1 MTMERPKIAVI
12 DPNTL
17 AVMGM
22 RQMLQNVMPIM
33 TVEAFSTF
41 DDLLMHDPDRFVH
54 YFVAQSVVLEHRPFF
69 LERSHKT
76 IVITLSQNP
85 QTQLSSFHS
94 LCINQPEE
102 DVVKDLLHLEQGAHA
117 GGRNLP
123 PMPRVL
129 SEKVLSDREVEVLS
143 LVAQGLLNKEIADQ
157 LHISLTTVISHRKN
171 IQEKLGMKSVSALTI
186 YAVMHGYVDL
196 NKI

>member
-1 MTMERPKIAVI
+1 MENPMIAVV

-22 RQMLQNVMPIM
+22 RQMLQDVMPIM
-33 TVEAFSTF
+33 TVEAFGTF

-54 YFVAQSVVLEHRPFF
+54 YFVAQSVVVEHRPFF
-69 LERSHKT
+69 LERRHKT
-76 IVITLSQNP
+76 IVTTLSMDP
-85 QTQLSSFHS
+85 QTQLASFHN
-94 LCINQPEE
+94 LCVSQPEE
-102 DVVKDLLHLEQGAHA
+102 DLVKDLLHLEQAAHA

-123 PMPRVL
+123 PMPCVPGDRVL
-129 SEKVLSDREVEVLS
+129 SGRETEVLS
-143 LVAQGLLNKEIADQ
+143 LIAQGRLNKEIADQ
-157 LHISLTTVISHRKN
+157 LHISLATVITHRRN

-186 YAVMHGYVDL
+186 YAVMRGYVDV

>member
-1 MTMERPKIAVI
+1 MTERPIIAVV

-22 RQMLQNVMPIM
+22 RQMLQHVMPIM
-33 TVEAFSTF
+33 SVEAFSSF
-41 DDLLMHDPDRFVH
+41 DDLLMHDADRFVH
-54 YFVAQSVVLEHRPFF
+54 FFVAQSVVLEHRPFF
-69 LERSHKT
+69 LERRHKT
-76 IVITLSQNP
+76 IVTTPSMNP
-85 QTQLSSFHS
+85 QTQLGSFHS

-102 DVVKDLLHLEQGAHA
+102 DLVRDLLHLVQGAHS

-123 PMPRVL
+123 PMPHALNDR
-129 SEKVLSDREVEVLS
+129 VLSDRETEVLS
-143 LVAQGLLNKEIADQ
+143 LIAQGRLNKQIADQ
-157 LHISLTTVISHRKN
+157 LHISLSTVVSHRKN

-186 YAVMHGYVDL
+186 YAVMHGYVDV

>member
-1 MTMERPKIAVI
+1 MENPMIAVV

-22 RQMLQNVMPIM
+22 RQMLQDVMPIM
-33 TVEAFSTF
+33 TVEAFGTF

-54 YFVAQSVVLEHRPFF
+54 YFVAQSVVVEHRPFF
-69 LERSHKT
+69 LERRHKT
-76 IVITLSQNP
+76 IVTTLSMDP
-85 QTQLSSFHS
+85 QTQLASFHN
-94 LCINQPEE
+94 LCVSQPEE
-102 DVVKDLLHLEQGAHA
+102 DLVKDLLHLEQAAHA

-123 PMPRVL
+123 PMPCVPGDR
-129 SEKVLSDREVEVLS
+129 VLSDRETEVLS
-143 LVAQGLLNKEIADQ
+143 LIAQGRLNKEIADQ
-157 LHISLTTVISHRKN
+157 LHISLATVITHRRN

-186 YAVMHGYVDL
+186 YAVMRGYVDV

>member
-1 MTMERPKIAVI
+1 MTERPITAIV

-22 RQMLQNVMPIM
+22 RQMLQHVMPIM
-33 TVEAFSTF
+33 SVEAFSTF
-41 DDLLMHDPDRFVH
+41 DDLLMHDADRFVH
-54 YFVAQSVVLEHRPFF
+54 FFVAQSVVLEHRPFF
-69 LERSHKT
+69 LERRHKT
-76 IVITLSQNP
+76 IVTTPSLSP
-85 QTQLSSFHS
+85 QTQLGSFHS

-102 DVVKDLLHLEQGAHA
+102 DLVRDLLHLVQGAHG

-123 PMPRVL
+123 PMPHALNDR
-129 SEKVLSDREVEVLS
+129 VLSDRETEVLS
-143 LVAQGLLNKEIADQ
+143 LIAQGRLNKQIADQ
-157 LHISLTTVISHRKN
+157 LHISLSTVVSHRKN

-186 YAVMHGYVDL
+186 YAVMHGYVDV

>member
-1 MTMERPKIAVI
+1 MTERPIIAIV

-22 RQMLQNVMPIM
+22 RQMLQHVMPIM
-33 TVEAFSTF
+33 SVEAFSTF
-41 DDLLMHDPDRFVH
+41 DDLLMHDADRFVH
-54 YFVAQSVVLEHRPFF
+54 FFVAQSVVLEHRPFF
-69 LERSHKT
+69 LERRHKT
-76 IVITLSQNP
+76 IVTTPSLNP
-85 QTQLSSFHS
+85 QTQLVSFHS

-102 DVVKDLLHLEQGAHA
+102 DLVRDLLHLVQGAHG

-123 PMPRVL
+123 PMPHALNDR
-129 SEKVLSDREVEVLS
+129 VLSDRETEVLS
-143 LVAQGLLNKEIADQ
+143 LVAQGRLNKQIADQ
-157 LHISLTTVISHRKN
+157 LHISLSTVVSHRKN

-186 YAVMHGYVDL
+186 YAVMHGYVDV

>member
-1 MTMERPKIAVI
+1 MENPMIAVV

-22 RQMLQNVMPIM
+22 RQMLQDVMPIM
-33 TVEAFSTF
+33 TVEAFGTF

-54 YFVAQSVVLEHRPFF
+54 YFVAQSVVVEHRPFF
-69 LERSHKT
+69 LERRHKT
-76 IVITLSQNP
+76 IVTTLSMDP
-85 QTQLSSFHS
+85 QTQLASFHN
-94 LCINQPEE
+94 LCVSQPEE
-102 DVVKDLLHLEQGAHA
+102 DLVKDLLHLEQAAHA

-123 PMPRVL
+123 PMPRVPGDR
-129 SEKVLSDREVEVLS
+129 VLSDRETEVLS
-143 LVAQGLLNKEIADQ
+143 LIAQGRLNKEIADQ
-157 LHISLTTVISHRKN
+157 LHISLATVITHRRN

-186 YAVMHGYVDL
+186 YAVMRGYVDV

>member
-1 MTMERPKIAVI
+1 MEYPMIAVV

-22 RQMLQNVMPIM
+22 RQMLQDVMPIM
-33 TVEAFSTF
+33 TVEAFGTF

-54 YFVAQSVVLEHRPFF
+54 YFVAQSVVVEHRPFF
-69 LERSHKT
+69 LERRHKT
-76 IVITLSQNP
+76 IVTTLSMDP
-85 QTQLSSFHS
+85 QTQLASFHN
-94 LCINQPEE
+94 LCVSQPEE
-102 DVVKDLLHLEQGAHA
+102 GLVKDLLHLEQAAHA

-123 PMPRVL
+123 PMPRVPGDR
-129 SEKVLSDREVEVLS
+129 VLSDRETEVLS
-143 LVAQGLLNKEIADQ
+143 LIAQGRLNKEIADQ
-157 LHISLTTVISHRKN
+157 LHISLATVITHRRN

-186 YAVMHGYVDL
+186 YAVMRGYVDV

>member
-1 MTMERPKIAVI
+1 MTERPIIAVV

-22 RQMLQNVMPIM
+22 RQMLQHVMPIM
-33 TVEAFSTF
+33 SVEAFSSF
-41 DDLLMHDPDRFVH
+41 DDLLMHDADRFVH
-54 YFVAQSVVLEHRPFF
+54 FFVAQSVVLEHRPFF
-69 LERSHKT
+69 LERRHKT
-76 IVITLSQNP
+76 IVTTPSMNP
-85 QTQLSSFHS
+85 QTQLGSFHS

-102 DVVKDLLHLEQGAHA
+102 DLVRDLLHLVQGAHG

-123 PMPRVL
+123 PMPHSLNDR
-129 SEKVLSDREVEVLS
+129 VLSDRETEVLS
-143 LVAQGLLNKEIADQ
+143 LIAQGRLNKQIADQ
-157 LHISLTTVISHRKN
+157 LHISLSTVVSHRKN

-186 YAVMHGYVDL
+186 YAVMHGYVDV

>member
-1 MTMERPKIAVI
+1 MTERPIIAVV

-22 RQMLQNVMPIM
+22 RQMLQQVMPIM
-33 TVEAFSTF
+33 SVEAFSSF
-41 DDLLMHDPDRFVH
+41 DDLLMHDADRFVH
-54 YFVAQSVVLEHRPFF
+54 FFVAQSVVLEHRPFF
-69 LERSHKT
+69 LERRHKT
-76 IVITLSQNP
+76 IVTTPSMNP
-85 QTQLSSFHS
+85 QTQLGSFHS

-102 DVVKDLLHLEQGAHA
+102 DLVRDLLHLVQGAHS

-123 PMPRVL
+123 PMPHALNDR
-129 SEKVLSDREVEVLS
+129 VLSDRETEVLS
-143 LVAQGLLNKEIADQ
+143 LIAQGRLNKQIADQ
-157 LHISLTTVISHRKN
+157 LHISLSTVVSHRKN

-186 YAVMHGYVDL
+186 YAVMHGYVDV

>member
-1 MTMERPKIAVI
+1 MTERPIIAIV

-22 RQMLQNVMPIM
+22 RQMLQHVMPIM
-33 TVEAFSTF
+33 SVEAFSTF
-41 DDLLMHDPDRFVH
+41 DDLLMHDADRFVH
-54 YFVAQSVVLEHRPFF
+54 FFVAQSVVLEHRPFF
-69 LERSHKT
+69 LERRHKT
-76 IVITLSQNP
+76 IVTTPSLNP
-85 QTQLSSFHS
+85 QTQLGSFHS

-102 DVVKDLLHLEQGAHA
+102 ELVRDLLHLVQGAHG

-123 PMPRVL
+123 PMPHALNDR
-129 SEKVLSDREVEVLS
+129 VLSDRETEVLS
-143 LVAQGLLNKEIADQ
+143 LVAQGRLNKQIAGQ
-157 LHISLTTVISHRKN
+157 LHISLSTVVSHRKN

-186 YAVMHGYVDL
+186 YAVMHGYVDV

>member
-1 MTMERPKIAVI
+1 MMERPKIAVI

-17 AVMGM
+17 AVMGL

-41 DDLLMHDPDRFVH
+41 DDLLMHDPDQFVH
-54 YFVAQSVVLEHRPFF
+54 YFVAQSVVVEHRTFF
-69 LERSHKT
+69 LDRSHKT
-76 IVITLSQNP
+76 IVTTLALTP
-85 QTQLSSFHS
+85 QAQLSSFHS

-129 SEKVLSDREVEVLS
+129 SEKVLSDREIEVLS
-143 LVAQGLLNKEIADQ
+143 LIAQGMLNKEIADQ
-157 LHISLTTVISHRKN
+157 LHIGLTTVISHRKN
-171 IQEKLGMKSVSALTI
+171 IQEKLGLKSVSALTI
-186 YAVMHGYVDL
+186 YAVMHGYVDV

>member
-1 MTMERPKIAVI
+1 MIAVI

-22 RQMLQNVMPIM
+22 RQILQNVMPIM

-41 DDLLMHDPDRFVH
+41 DDLLMHDADRFVH
-54 YFVAQSVVLEHRPFF
+54 FFVAQSVVLEHRPFF
-69 LERSHKT
+69 LERRHKT
-76 IVITLSQNP
+76 IVTTLSLNP

-123 PMPRVL
+123 PMPRAL
-129 SEKVLSDREVEVLS
+129 SEKVLSDREIEVLS
-143 LVAQGLLNKEIADQ
+143 LIAQGMLNKEIADQ
-157 LHISLTTVISHRKN
+157 LNISLTTVISHRKN
-171 IQEKLGMKSVSALTI
+171 IQEKLGMRACRRSPS
-186 YAVMHGYVDL
+186 MQ
-196 NKI
+196 

>member
-1 MTMERPKIAVI
+1 MTERPIIAIV

-22 RQMLQNVMPIM
+22 RQMLQHVMPIM
-33 TVEAFSTF
+33 SVEAFSTF
-41 DDLLMHDPDRFVH
+41 DDLLMHDADRFVH
-54 YFVAQSVVLEHRPFF
+54 FFVAQSVVLEHRPFF
-69 LERSHKT
+69 LERRHKT
-76 IVITLSQNP
+76 IVTTPSLNP
-85 QTQLSSFHS
+85 QTQLGSFHS

-102 DVVKDLLHLEQGAHA
+102 DLVRDLLHLVQGAHG

-123 PMPRVL
+123 PMPHALNDR
-129 SEKVLSDREVEVLS
+129 VLSDRETEVLS
-143 LVAQGLLNKEIADQ
+143 LVAQGRLNKQIADQ
-157 LHISLTTVISHRKN
+157 LHISLSTVVSHRKN

-186 YAVMHGYVDL
+186 YAVMHGYVDV

>member
-1 MTMERPKIAVI
+1 MTERPIIAVV

-22 RQMLQNVMPIM
+22 RQMLQHVMPIM
-33 TVEAFSTF
+33 SVEAFSSF
-41 DDLLMHDPDRFVH
+41 DDLLMHDADRFVH
-54 YFVAQSVVLEHRPFF
+54 FFVAQSVVLEHRPFF
-69 LERSHKT
+69 LERRHKT
-76 IVITLSQNP
+76 IVTTPSLNP
-85 QTQLSSFHS
+85 QTQLGSFHS

-102 DVVKDLLHLEQGAHA
+102 DLVRDLLHLVQGAHS

-123 PMPRVL
+123 PMPHALNDR
-129 SEKVLSDREVEVLS
+129 VLSDRETEVLS
-143 LVAQGLLNKEIADQ
+143 LIAQGRLNKQIADQ
-157 LHISLTTVISHRKN
+157 LHISLSTVVSHRKN

-186 YAVMHGYVDL
+186 YAVMHGYVDV

>member
-1 MTMERPKIAVI
+1 MENPMIAVV

-22 RQMLQNVMPIM
+22 RQMLQDVMPIM
-33 TVEAFSTF
+33 TVEAFGTF

-54 YFVAQSVVLEHRPFF
+54 YFVAQSVVVEHRPFF
-69 LERSHKT
+69 LERRHKT
-76 IVITLSQNP
+76 IVTTLSMDP
-85 QTQLSSFHS
+85 QTQLASFHN
-94 LCINQPEE
+94 LCVSQPEE
-102 DVVKDLLHLEQGAHA
+102 DLVKDLLHLEQAAHA

-123 PMPRVL
+123 PMPRMPGDR
-129 SEKVLSDREVEVLS
+129 VLSDRETEVLS
-143 LVAQGLLNKEIADQ
+143 LIAQGRLNKEIADQ
-157 LHISLTTVISHRKN
+157 LHISLATVITHRRN

-186 YAVMHGYVDL
+186 YAVMRGYVDV

>member
-1 MTMERPKIAVI
+1 MTERPIIAIV

-22 RQMLQNVMPIM
+22 RQMLQHVMPIM
-33 TVEAFSTF
+33 SVEAFSTF
-41 DDLLMHDPDRFVH
+41 DDLLMHDADRFVH
-54 YFVAQSVVLEHRPFF
+54 FFVAQSVVLEHRPFF
-69 LERSHKT
+69 LERRHKT
-76 IVITLSQNP
+76 IVTTPSLNP
-85 QTQLSSFHS
+85 QTQLGSFHS

-102 DVVKDLLHLEQGAHA
+102 ELVRDLLHLVQGAHG

-123 PMPRVL
+123 PMPHALNDR
-129 SEKVLSDREVEVLS
+129 VLSDRETEVLS
-143 LVAQGLLNKEIADQ
+143 LIAQGRLNKQIADQ
-157 LHISLTTVISHRKN
+157 LHISLSTVVSHRKN

-186 YAVMHGYVDL
+186 YAVMHGYVDV